1 MVKSVNVGIL
11 ESERQDD
18 VQQTN
23 VFSTKLITRHITR
36 KFFFT
41 KLGYYFVSESV
52 IIIFVI
58 PTKCLRKVVGEF

>member
-36 KFFFT
+36 KFFFYKT
-41 KLGYYFVSESV
+41 WLLLCLRICYYYFCYSNQ
-52 IIIFVI
+52 
-58 PTKCLRKVVGEF
+58 CL